1 MSDLS
6 KHSDPQIQAI
16 LKRLVVLVPAYN
28 EEASLPTLL
37 REIAASL
44 PGCDVCV
51 VDDGSVDRTAE
62 VACAAGARVL
72 RLPCNCGVGVA
83 VRTGFADAIERGYGY
98 LLRLDGDGQH
108 PPDEAIKLI
117 RRMAA
122 QPTDLV
128 VGTRYG
134 EGSCYHGTPFRRF
147 TLRILAAFV
156 SLICRRRITD
166 PTSGF
171 WLVARPLLYG
181 FALHYPNDY
190 PEPEALALMRR
201 QGFAFDEVPVV
212 FRPRTA
218 GETTIKAWGSVLFA
232 LKVFLALFVDR
243 LRSVDGRGSAGYIK
257 RMRGA
262 DHA

>member
-6 KHSDPQIQAI
+6 MQADPRIQAI

-83 VRTGFADAIERGYGY
+83 VRTGFIDAIERGYGY
-98 LLRLDGDGQH
+98 LLRMDGDGQH
-108 PPDEAIKLI
+108 PPREAIKLI
-117 RRMAA
+117 HRMAE

-156 SLICRRRITD
+156 SLICRRKSTD

-171 WLVARPLLYG
+171 WLVARPLLHG

-190 PEPEALALMRR
+190 PEAEALALMRR
-201 QGFAFDEVPVV
+201 QGFVFDEVPVV
-212 FRPRTA
+212 FRPRLA
-218 GETTIKAWGSVLFA
+218 GESTIKAWGTVLFA

-243 LRSVDGRGSAGYIK
+243 LRSVDVRGSAGYIK
-257 RMRGA
+257 RLLEVE
-262 DHA
+262 HV

>member
-6 KHSDPQIQAI
+6 MQPDPRIQAI

-28 EEASLPTLL
+28 EEASLPGLL
-37 REIAASL
+37 REIATCL

-51 VDDGSVDRTAE
+51 VDDGSADQTA
-62 VACAAGARVL
+62 ALARAAGARVL

-83 VRTGFADAIERGYGY
+83 VRTGVVDAIERGYGY

-108 PPDEAIKLI
+108 PPGEAIKLI
-117 RRMAA
+117 RHMAE

-147 TLRILAAFV
+147 TLRFLAVFV
-156 SLICRRRITD
+156 SLICRRRSSD
-166 PTSGF
+166 PTSGC

-201 QGFAFDEVPVV
+201 QGFSFDEVPVA
-212 FRPRTA
+212 FRPRMA
-218 GETTIKAWGSVLFA
+218 GESTIKAWGSVLFA

-243 LRSVDGRGSAGYIK
+243 LRSMDRRGSAGYIK
-257 RMRGA
+257 RIREA
-262 DHA
+262 EHA